1 MKKIAFCFLIYDIIN
16 HEELWN
22 LFFQNVD
29 TNKYNIYI
37 HYKSNKPLKYFEK
50 YKLNNCIET
59 EYATYTLSLAYNIL
73 FREAY
78 QDIDNYKFIILSG
91 ACVPFKNFNFIYNKL
106 TMDNFGY
113 FNICPQSQ
121 CFPMCNCLIN
131 KIKTQL
137 ISKSH
142 SWFILNRILVEQLCF
157 DKDDILKTYYFNI
170 HASEEYFYYTFIKI
184 LNLENN
190 IITTLNSSNDGTTF
204 TNWKGTDYKYPCN
217 NGLKNYAYITEDE
230 LYYLMN
236 SKCLFGRKFNKECTS
251 LYNSKYIDFI
261 QST

>member
-1 MKKIAFCFLIYDIIN
+1 MKKIAFCFVIYDIIN

-22 LFFQNVD
+22 MFFQNVD
-29 TNKYNIYI
+29 TTKYNIYI

-59 EYATYTLSLAYNIL
+59 VYATYTLPLAFNIL

-78 QDIDNYKFIILSG
+78 KDIDNYKFINLSG

-113 FNICPQSQ
+113 FNISDKKQ
-121 CFPMCNCLIN
+121 CFPTCNSLLN
-131 KIKTQL
+131 KIDKQF

-142 SWFILNRILVEQLCF
+142 SWFILNRLLVEKLCF
-157 DKDDILKTYYFNI
+157 DKDDILKSDYRIVY
-170 HASEEYFYYTFIKI
+170 AAEEYFYYTFIKI

-190 IITTLNSSNDGTTF
+190 IIATLNVSNNATTF
-204 TNWKGTDYKYPCN
+204 TNWKGTDYKYPSN
-217 NGLKNYAYITEDE
+217 YELKNYAYITEDE
-230 LYYLMN
+230 LVYLMN